1 LTAPVLSGTATGTYT
16 LGGTLTITSPTF
28 ENQPKF
34 PSGSAAAPSIRH
46 IGGETGFY
54 FPAADTVAATTG
66 GTERLRIN
74 SSGNVG
80 IGTTSPS
87 SRLHTLTASGEN
99 KLIVEAGATS
109 QAATL
114 SLQTNNTTPG
124 QCIVYMGHTSASTNG
139 QVGYDPPTDALY
151 LFTNNTERM
160 RINNSG
166 SVGIGTSLPSY
177 RLHVH
182 NSAATGTT
190 FKDNIILTVS
200 SNGNGADATLNLMD
214 SVNNNA
220 VISQLSG
227 ALLFGTGPGTPERM
241 RLDSSGNLIIKR
253 SSAVQ
258 PATIVCSA
266 TQNTR
271 LMSFVN
277 NNNNNEIGYIF
288 SINDGTTTQY
298 ATSSD
303 YRLKENIN
311 RITNGLATIGALK
324 PVTYNWIS
332 SKSSGEGFIAHE
344 LQEHIPLAVTGQ
356 KDEVN
361 EEGKPVYQGVDCSK
375 IVVHLV
381 AAIQE
386 LKAENDTLK
395 ARLDAANL

>member
-1 LTAPVLSGTATGTYT
+1 MAGNLRADYILVDDSWNVTKGNNSVVLSVTANDTFIAANTTQTLTNKTLTAPVLSGTATGTYT

-139 QVGYDPPTDALY
+139 QVGYDPGTDALY

-160 RINNSG
+160 RINSSG
-166 SVGIGTSLPSY
+166 NVGIGTTSPGTKLDIKNNGGQLYLQQSNADNGWKITVDDADGNLGFVRRADAGSPSDTEMVTITTGAH
-177 RLHVH
+177 LQF
-182 NSAATGTT
+182 NSGYGSVATAFGCRAWVNFNGTGTVAIRASG
-190 FKDNIILTVS
+190 NVS
-200 SNGNGADATLNLMD
+200 SITDNGTGNYTVNFTTAMPDANYCGTASFGVDAGTGGNGLWCSRIGDARTTSTFSVRCGRPDNGNLADAND
-214 SVNNNA
+214 SNV
-220 VISQLSG
+220 S
-227 ALLFGTGPGTPERM
+227 
-241 RLDSSGNLIIKR
+241 
-253 SSAVQ
+253 
-258 PATIVCSA
+258 
-266 TQNTR
+266 
-271 LMSFVN
+271 
-277 NNNNNEIGYIF
+277 IF
-288 SINDGTTTQY
+288 
-298 ATSSD
+298 
-303 YRLKENIN
+303 R
-311 RITNGLATIGALK
+311 
-324 PVTYNWIS
+324 
-332 SKSSGEGFIAHE
+332 
-344 LQEHIPLAVTGQ
+344 
-356 KDEVN
+356 
-361 EEGKPVYQGVDCSK
+361 
-375 IVVHLV
+375 
-381 AAIQE
+381 
-386 LKAENDTLK
+386 
-395 ARLDAANL
+395 